1 MPTPHFDPD
10 ARADLEELW
19 SYIAKDNPDAADT
32 YLDEIYQKTQQHA
45 DHPYMGKSEP
55 TLAKRLG
62 IASDRLRSFL
72 YRNHRCYYL
81 TGTDTIWV
89 LGYIHSR
96 RNRDRLFR
104 ERFRRLRD
112 EQ

>member
-1 MPTPHFDPD
+1 MPTLRFDPD

-19 SYIAKDNPDAADT
+19 YSIAKDNLDAADT
-32 YLDEIYQKTQQHA
+32 YLNEISQKTQQYA
-45 DHPYMGKSEP
+45 DRPHMGKAEP

-62 IASDRLRSFL
+62 IPSDRLRSFL

-81 TGTDTIWV
+81 IGTDTIWV